1 MKLSDHYNKAS
12 IVTTISVLLA
22 GGVIYFFAITYLSR
36 AQLDRDL
43 TEEIGEVKEY
53 INGNRRLPTQVE
65 FDEDVTTFTK
75 TDQTAFNRRYFD
87 TVYVNPKE
95 KKQEAGRAVED
106 LITLNGQ
113 RYKVTIA
120 VSREGTEYFVQIIAI
135 ITLVLMI
142 GLLVALFLINR
153 YVLRG
158 LWKPFYSVLT
168 ELKAFNIS
176 EPSDFNLQDNKVDE
190 FAELNQAVQI
200 MSERI
205 KHDFQHLKHLT
216 ENASH
221 EMMTPLAVITTK
233 LDTLIQDETLNP
245 AHYDL
250 INDIY
255 IAAGKLLRLN
265 QTILLLVKIENNLI
279 EGNESLRLDNLIRE
293 KLAQFQ
299 ELLNTKHITVSEK
312 LTEKEIVAS
321 KYLVDILL
329 NNLFSNAIRHN
340 TPNGRQYITLTAG
353 KLIIQNTGIPNAL
366 HAETIFDRFQ
376 KGSQSEGTGLGLT
389 IVKNICNLYN
399 WEVHYYFDQSLHTFE
414 IVF

>member
-22 GGVIYFFAITYLSR
+22 GGVIYFFAITYISR
-36 AQLDRDL
+36 VQLDRDL
-43 TEEIGEVKEY
+43 TEEIDEVKEY
-53 INGNRRLPTQVE
+53 INSNRRLPTQVE
-65 FDEDVTTFTK
+65 FDEDITTFIK
-75 TDQTAFNRRYFD
+75 TDQPAFKRRYFD
-87 TVYVNPKE
+87 TVYINPKE
-95 KKQEAGRAVED
+95 KKQEEGRAVED
-106 LITLNGQ
+106 IVILIGQ
-113 RYKVTIA
+113 PYKVIITE
-120 VSREGTEYFVQIIAI
+120 SREGTEYLIQIIAL

-142 GLLVALFLINR
+142 GLLVALFIINR

-158 LWKPFYSVLT
+158 LWKPFYSTLN
-168 ELKAFNIS
+168 ELKGFKITES
-176 EPSDFNLQDNKVDE
+176 SGFDLQNNKVDE
-190 FAELNQAVQI
+190 FTELNQAVQI
-200 MSERI
+200 MSERV

-245 AHYDL
+245 AHYEL

-265 QTILLLVKIENNLI
+265 QTMLLLVKIENNLI
-279 EGNESLRLDNLIRE
+279 EGNEILRLDNLIRE
-293 KLAQFQ
+293 KLIQFQ
-299 ELLNTKHITVSEK
+299 ELLNAKHITVSEK
-312 LTEKEIVAS
+312 LIEKEIFAS
-321 KYLVDILL
+321 KYLADILL

-340 TPNGRQYITLTAG
+340 TPNGLQFITLTPG
-353 KLIIQNTGIPNAL
+353 KLIFQNTGIPKAL

-399 WEVHYYFDQSLHTFE
+399 WDVRYYFDQSLHTFE
-414 IVF
+414 IIF

>member
-12 IVTTISVLLA
+12 IITTISVLLA
-22 GGVIYFFAITYLSR
+22 GGVIYFFAIIYISR
-36 AQLDRDL
+36 LQLDRDL
-43 TEEIGEVKEY
+43 TEEIDELKEY
-53 INGNRRLPTQVE
+53 IGGNNRLPTQVD

-75 TDQTAFNRRYFD
+75 TDQTTFKRRYFD
-87 TVYVNPKE
+87 TAYINPKE
-95 KKQEAGRAVED
+95 KKNEEGRAVED
-106 LITLNGQ
+106 LIFFNGQ
-113 RYKVTIA
+113 HYKVIISE
-120 VSREGTEYFVQIIAI
+120 SREGTEYLVQIIAL
-135 ITLVLMI
+135 ITLALMI

-153 YVLRG
+153 YLLRD
-158 LWKPFYSVLT
+158 LWKPFYNILS

-176 EPSDFNLQDNKVDE
+176 EPTDFNLQDNKVDE

-205 KHDFQHLKHLT
+205 KDDFLHLKHLT

-233 LDTLIQDETLNP
+233 LDTLIQDESLNP

-255 IAAGKLLRLN
+255 TASGKLLRLN
-265 QTILLLVKIENNLI
+265 QTMLLLVKIENNLI
-279 EGNESLRLDNLIRE
+279 EGNEVLRLDNLIRE
-293 KLAQFQ
+293 KLVQFQ
-299 ELLNTKHITVSEK
+299 ELLNTKHITVTEK
-312 LTEKEIVAS
+312 LEGKEILAS

-340 TPNGRQYITLTAG
+340 TPNGRQYITLTPG
-353 KLIIQNTGIPNAL
+353 KLIIKNTGSQNAL

-376 KGSQSEGTGLGLT
+376 KGSQSDGTGLGLT

-399 WEVHYYFDQSLHTFE
+399 WKVNYYFDQSLHTFE

>member
-12 IVTTISVLLA
+12 IITTISVLLA
-22 GGVIYFFAITYLSR
+22 GGVIYFFAITFISKV
-36 AQLDRDL
+36 QLDRDL
-43 TEEIGEVKEY
+43 TEEIDEVKEY
-53 INGNRRLPTQVE
+53 INGNNRLPTQVE
-65 FDEDVTTFTK
+65 FDEDVTTFIK
-75 TDQTAFNRRYFD
+75 TDQTAFKRRYFD

-95 KKQEAGRAVED
+95 KKQEEGRAVED
-106 LITLNGQ
+106 LIFFGGQ
-113 RYKVTIA
+113 HYKVMVTE
-120 VSREGTEYFVQIIAI
+120 SREATEYLVQIIAL

-142 GLLVALFLINR
+142 GLLVTLFLTNR
-153 YVLRG
+153 YLLRG
-158 LWKPFYSVLT
+158 LWKPFYNILS

-205 KHDFQHLKHLT
+205 KNDFQHLKHLT

-221 EMMTPLAVITTK
+221 EMMTPLAVITAK
-233 LDTLIQDETLNP
+233 LDTLIQDESLNP

-255 IAAGKLLRLN
+255 LAAGKLLRLN
-265 QTILLLVKIENNLI
+265 QTMLLLVKIENKLI
-279 EGNESLRLDNLIRE
+279 EGNEVLRLDNLIRE
-293 KLAQFQ
+293 KLIHFQ
-299 ELLNTKHITVSEK
+299 ELLNTKHITVTEK
-312 LTEKEIVAS
+312 LIEKEFFAS

-340 TPNGRQYITLTAG
+340 TPNGQQYITLTPG
-353 KLIIQNTGIPNAL
+353 KLIIRNTGAL
-366 HAETIFDRFQ
+366 KALDAGTIFDRFQ

-399 WEVHYYFDQSLHTFE
+399 WQVSYYFDQSLHTFE